1 MHARHYQLG
10 MVGLGVM
17 GRNLVLNMADH
28 GVAVA
33 GCDKDPDQVGA
44 LQREAG
50 DRPVGGVNS
59 LPEFVATLDVPRIVM
74 ILVPAGPAVDSVIRD
89 LLPHLAS
96 GDLIVDGGNS
106 FFRDTDLRAK
116 MLAATGIGFLGVGV
130 SGGEHGARHGPSMM
144 PGGSPDAYAR
154 VKPIFEAIAA
164 RAGGEPCVA
173 YLGAGSAGH
182 YVKMVHNGIEYGL
195 MELIAEAYD
204 LMKRGL
210 RLTDDELHAVF
221 ARWNHAELSAYLIE
235 ITAEIFLTQDTR
247 TGKRLV
253 DVILDEAK
261 QKGTGMW
268 TSENAMEIHR
278 PAPTID
284 MAVAA
289 RDLSSLEPE
298 RVAASHVL
306 CGPDPAIR
314 SDRTAFLAHLEGAL
328 YAAMV
333 LTFAQGM
340 AILAQASRTY
350 DYGLNLETV
359 ARIWRGGCIIRAAL
373 LDKIRAAYRAR
384 ADLGPRCHGA
394 GARPP
399 GRRVAGGGRGDSD
412 ARVRRLARVPRRVS
426 QRLAARQPDPGPA
439 GLLRRPHLRA
449 RGREGR
455 LPHRVEPWLTAAGRT
470 ASPGPTRP

>member
-1 MHARHYQLG
+1 MHARRYQLG
-10 MVGLGVM
+10 MIGLGVM
-17 GRNLVLNMADH
+17 GRNLLLNMADH
-28 GVAVA
+28 GVTVA
-33 GCDKDPDQVGA
+33 GYDKDPDRVGA
-44 LQREAG
+44 LVREAG
-50 DRPVGGVNS
+50 DRPIGGLKN
-59 LPEFVATLDVPRIVM
+59 LTEFLTALRVPRIVM
-74 ILVPAGPAVDSVIRD
+74 MLVPAGPVVDSVIRD

-106 FFRDTDLRAK
+106 FFRDTDLRTK
-116 MLAATGIGFLGVGV
+116 MLAAKGIGFLGVGV

-144 PGGSPDAYAR
+144 PGGSQDAYAR
-154 VKPIFEAIAA
+154 VKPIFEAVAA
-164 RAGGEPCVA
+164 HAGGEPCVA

-204 LMKRGL
+204 LMKRGFG
-210 RLTDDELHAVF
+210 LTDDELHAVF
-221 ARWNHAELSAYLIE
+221 ARWNQAELSAYLIE
-235 ITAEIFLTQDTR
+235 ITADIFVTQDAR

-268 TSENAMEIHR
+268 TSQAAMEIHR

-298 RVAASHVL
+298 RVAASHIL
-306 CGPDPAIR
+306 IGPDPAIR
-314 SDRTAFLAHLEGAL
+314 SDRTAFLARLEGAL

-340 AILAQASRTY
+340 AMLTQASRTY

-359 ARIWRGGCIIRAAL
+359 ATIWRGGCIIRAAL
-373 LDKIRAAYRAR
+373 LEKIRTAYRAR
-384 ADLGPRCHGA
+384 ADLPNLLVDPVLAREVTARAQDLRTVVSQGA
-394 GARPP
+394 
-399 GRRVAGGGRGDSD
+399 VAGIPTPAFAASLAYLDGYRSAWLPANLIQAQRDYFGAHTYERVD
-412 ARVRRLARVPRRVS
+412 AKGVFHTEWS
-426 QRLAARQPDPGPA
+426 
-439 GLLRRPHLRA
+439 RA
-449 RGREGR
+449 
-455 LPHRVEPWLTAAGRT
+455 
-470 ASPGPTRP
+470 

>member
-1 MHARHYQLG
+1 MHARRYQIG

-33 GCDKDPDQVGA
+33 GYDKDPDRVGA

-59 LPEFVATLDVPRIVM
+59 ATEFVALLSAPRIVM
-74 ILVPAGPAVDSVIRD
+74 MLIPAGAVVDSVIRD

-106 FFRDTDLRAK
+106 YFRDTDLRAK
-116 MLAATGIGFLGVGV
+116 MLASKGIGFLGVGV

-154 VKPIFEAIAA
+154 VKPILEAVAA
-164 RAGGEPCVA
+164 HVGGEPCVA

-210 RLTDDELHAVF
+210 GFTDDALHEVF

-235 ITAEIFLTQDTR
+235 ITAEIFLTQDAR

-253 DVILDEAK
+253 DVILDEAA

-268 TSENAMEIHR
+268 TSQDAMEIHR

-298 RVAASHVL
+298 RIAASHVL
-306 CGPDPAIR
+306 GGPDPTIR
-314 SDRTAFLAHLEGAL
+314 SDRTAFIAHLESAL

-340 AILAQASRTY
+340 ALLAQASRTY

-384 ADLGPRCHGA
+384 ADLPNLLVDPVLARDVTARAHDLRTVVSHGA
-394 GARPP
+394 LAGIPAPAFAASLAYLDGYRSAWLPANLIQAQRDYFGAHTYE
-399 GRRVAGGGRGDSD
+399 RVD
-412 ARVRRLARVPRRVS
+412 AKGVF
-426 QRLAARQPDPGPA
+426 
-439 GLLRRPHLRA
+439 H
-449 RGREGR
+449 
-455 LPHRVEPWLTAAGRT
+455 TAWSRD
-470 ASPGPTRP
+470 